1 MIDIFNTITI
11 DNEQIFRPS
20 DFDLKREDVYAGEY
34 TTCTGAVI
42 ADRIGWRYSD
52 IELKYDTLPDDQMQ
66 TLLGMSGECNLTF
79 TDSDG
84 SHTEKVIRL
93 AFSNAPTRF
102 TAYDGSVLWKDVAV
116 SLRFINVHN

>member
-66 TLLGMSGECNLTF
+66 TLDT
-79 TDSDG
+79 
-84 SHTEKVIRL
+84 
-93 AFSNAPTRF
+93 
-102 TAYDGSVLWKDVAV
+102 VAT
-116 SLRFINVHN
+116 S